1 MGAVTNGQPSRAAIN
16 RGGVR
21 PDIRVMIDT
30 DLARPPNARRHSRIR
45 DAPPNKSRWTTIR

>member
-30 DLARPPNARRHSRIR
+30 DLVLRFGYFDTR
-45 DAPPNKSRWTTIR
+45 TFL